1 MRTRH
6 LTTSILVLI
15 IIGLAWTAE
24 LSTASNINLSPEKGN
39 YESSYSFTVQNG
51 YYQSDNTLYVSSPPS
66 LKDYYT
72 EKRHT
77 ITSEQDYA
85 KFVTPDVVK
94 SIAENIRNITRNT
107 PFDDEEFANAVLTIV
122 REIPYIRSPAK
133 YPVET
138 IVDNSA
144 DCDGLSGLA
153 ASIMA
158 AGGLDVVLLLY
169 TGITPAHMNIG
180 VHLEHMPVSH
190 FWWTMPKGIDY
201 ENKTYWIAE
210 CTALAN
216 WAVGDRPEILAYDKP
231 IVIPLQNYENKTS
244 ASISSSLNT
253 PLQASSTSI
262 NLFKEYSNQSDN
274 GRAINIS
281 GSISPVSPNEKVTI
295 YINQL
300 GSSTNA
306 YTATTDQFGNYILI
320 WNVTTSGTYNVK
332 TSWSGSAN
340 YSGSDSDSLTVFF
353 SAKQSSIGASP
364 NYFWGTSPSVGY
376 YPEYS
381 VMLSKEAKEFLNGNL
396 MGEDVI
402 LSGEFIVL
410 SNGQDEP
417 TNATT
422 YTIPAYKK
430 SFRMLGRGRTITVEV
445 PEETITIPSVR
456 NQFGFILERTAEG
469 NYTASVKLLTDNDV
483 TQITQSL
490 DQNEA
495 IFMNATT
502 FAAKNVWHK
511 AIAQISAAEVTVE
524 VYDTNGTRLE
534 NMTTPITNAGLDEL
548 GILMTYGPSQVLAFK
563 NLKIDAITQN
573 QLPVS
578 DDEVKENGIETL
590 YPYMRIFFFLA
601 GAALAMVTLKGRKKN
616 SVLSNNLGKKSN

>member
-6 LTTSILVLI
+6 LSTSLLVLI

-24 LSTASNINLSPEKGN
+24 LSTASNIQLSAETGN
-39 YESSYSFTVQNG
+39 YESSYRFTVQNG

-77 ITSEQDYA
+77 ITNEQDYA
-85 KFVTPDVVK
+85 KFVTPEAVK

-122 REIPYIRSPAK
+122 REIPYVRSPAK

-144 DCDGLSGLA
+144 DCDGLSNLA
-153 ASIMA
+153 ASILE

-180 VHLEHMPVSH
+180 VHLERMPVSH
-190 FWWTMPKGIDY
+190 SWWTMPKGIDY

-216 WAVGDRPEILAYDKP
+216 WAVGDRPEILANDKP

-262 NLFKEYSNQSDN
+262 NLFKEYSNQSDIE
-274 GRAINIS
+274 RAINIS
-281 GSISPVSPNEKVTI
+281 GSISPTSPNEKVTI
-295 YINQL
+295 YVNLI
-300 GSSTNA
+300 GSSATA
-306 YTATTDQFGNYILI
+306 YIATTDQLGNYSLI

-340 YSGSDSDSLTVFF
+340 YSGSDSESLTVFF

-364 NYFWGTSPSVGY
+364 NYFWGTSPSAGY
-376 YPEYS
+376 SPEYL
-381 VMLSKEAKEFLNGNL
+381 VMLSKEAKEFLNSNL
-396 MGEDVI
+396 IGEDVI

-410 SNGQDEP
+410 SNGQDDP
-417 TNATT
+417 PNATT
-422 YTIPAYKK
+422 FTIPAYQK
-430 SFRMLGRGRTITVEV
+430 SFRMLGRGRTIIVEV
-445 PEETITIPSVR
+445 PEKTVTIQGPR
-456 NQFGFILERTAEG
+456 NQFGFILERTAED
-469 NYTASVKLLTDNDV
+469 NYTASVKLLTDDDV

-490 DQNEA
+490 DQSESL
-495 IFMNATT
+495 FMNASA

-511 AIAQISAAEVTVE
+511 AIAKISSAEVTIE
-524 VYDTNGTRLE
+524 VYDNNGTRLE
-534 NMTTPITNAGLDEL
+534 NVTTSTTNTGLGEL

-563 NLKIDAITQN
+563 NLKVETITQN
-573 QLPVS
+573 QVPVS
-578 DDEVKENGIETL
+578 DDKIKENGIEIM
-590 YPYMRIFFFLA
+590 YPYLRLSFLLA
-601 GAALAMVTLKGRKKN
+601 GASLAVVSLKGRKKN
-616 SVLSNNLGKKSN
+616 NFRSSNLREKAN